1 MKKVFIGI
9 DFSKLKFDATVIR
22 AEGIAESSARAHS
35 SFQNDVKGYREFLR
49 WVKSNSPGTD
59 ISEWLFCGEDTG
71 LYSVP
76 LSKHL
81 YGKGYDIWIE
91 DAYRIRHSIG
101 IQRSKSD
108 KADSANIAEYA
119 MRHQDKAKMYAP
131 LSPALEGLREIFLFR
146 HKLVQEKCSLQTR
159 TDEKRE
165 MLGKSRELSFM
176 ARKAGHLIA
185 EIEKAIEECDKEM
198 RRLIMEDEELKENF
212 EIITS
217 IKGVALQNAT
227 GLIVYTNNFRKF
239 DFDARKIACYYGVA
253 PFGKTS
259 GTSVKSQP
267 HVSKLANRMLKS
279 LLSEAAKCAIRFC
292 DEIRDYY
299 TRMIAN
305 GKKHGVA
312 INNVRNKMIRIIVAM
327 VRDKQKYNPCYRLQT
342 IYAGQSQNRVN

>member
-119 MRHQDKAKMYAP
+119 MRHQDKAKMYVP

-165 MLGKSRELSFM
+165 MIGKSRELSFM

-227 GLIVYTNNFRKF
+227 RLIVYTNNFRKF

>member
-49 WVKSNSPGTD
+49 WVKGNSSGTD

-119 MRHQDKAKMYAP
+119 MRHQDKAKMYVP

-159 TDEKRE
+159 TEEKRE
-165 MLGKSRELSFM
+165 MLGTSRELSFM

-217 IKGVALQNAT
+217 VKGVALQNAT
-227 GLIVYTNNFRKF
+227 WLIVYTNNFRKF

>member
-119 MRHQDKAKMYAP
+119 MRHQDKAKMYVP

-253 PFGKTS
+253 PFGKIS

-342 IYAGQSQNRVN
+342 IYAGQSQNRAN

>member
-119 MRHQDKAKMYAP
+119 MRHQDKAKMYVP

-312 INNVRNKMIRIIVAM
+312 INNVRNKMLRIIVAM
-327 VRDKQKYNPCYRLQT
+327 VRNKQNYNPCYRLQPIHT
-342 IYAGQSQNRVN
+342 GLCLNCVN